1 MKRVLRWLGLMPGF
15 PSAEM
20 ALLLLVFAEGGLQ
33 PEIQPKRMVDEY
45 SKQKLGASS
54 TCHILCRCRFPRS
67 DEIIPHG

>member
-1 MKRVLRWLGLMPGF
+1 MVGAHARVPECRNGLATIRVCRG
-15 PSAEM
+15 E
-20 ALLLLVFAEGGLQ
+20 LQ